1 MEVHVCKKDSSIERS
16 ISGPLL
22 MVRERGRERA
32 RDRETESATLSLN
45 IIPEP

>member
-1 MEVHVCKKDSSIERS
+1 MEVQVCKKDSSIERS

-22 MVRERGRERA
+22 MVRERGRER
-32 RDRETESATLSLN
+32 ESAALSLN